1 MYQPRSETQHVAEAI
16 CERPPQRIGF
26 LQITAR
32 FQEDRV
38 FEKSPVAFLD
48 ELVRNVGGTQRWWAD
63 QVRAGKIP
71 APKIGGHW
79 CLTREDLNEAL
90 ESFRRNVSPVR
101 QPIDD
106 DLGLTETARR
116 RTSASGQ

>member
-1 MYQPRSETQHVAEAI
+1 M
-16 CERPPQRIGF
+16 
-26 LQITAR
+26 
-32 FQEDRV
+32 

-48 ELVRNVGGTQRWWAD
+48 EVAQNVGGNERWWAD

-71 APKIGGHW
+71 ARKIGGRW

-90 ESFRRNVSPVR
+90 ESFRRNVSPVHP
-101 QPIDD
+101 PIDG

-116 RTSASGQ
+116 RRRHEGNNGGRRATGHAADAGPNGPAP